1 MSRLIVF
8 LLVVFLWSGCA
19 SSKLTTELKSVGF
32 EWVRLPDGSFTM
44 GDVYFD
50 DNPDAQPVH
59 PVQVAPFFISKYES
73 TMDQY
78 DWFTEKSGRAT
89 VFPEQEQ
96 RGRRAVNQI
105 NWSDAAAFCAFIGG
119 RLPSE
124 VEWEYAA
131 SGGSLKQMY
140 PGTNEE
146 EEVRDYVRY
155 IENSIADVF
164 PVATKKPNV
173 FGLFDMGGNVAEW
186 IGSFYEYYP
195 TPGEEPVIFD
205 LENRELRIVRGG
217 GYSADLS
224 ITRTYWRAGTLGRV
238 AAPGVGVRCAKD
250 LK

>member
-1 MSRLIVF
+1 
-8 LLVVFLWSGCA
+8 
-19 SSKLTTELKSVGF
+19 
-32 EWVRLPDGSFTM
+32 M
-44 GDVYFD
+44 GRD
-50 DNPDAQPVH
+50 
-59 PVQVAPFFISKYES
+59 
-73 TMDQY
+73 
-78 DWFTEKSGRAT
+78 T
-89 VFPEQEQ
+89 VFPEQEE

-119 RLPSE
+119 GLPTE

-146 EEVRDYVRY
+146 GDVRDYVRY
-155 IENSIADVF
+155 IENSIADFF

-205 LENRELRIVRGG
+205 LENRELRIVR
-217 GYSADLS
+217 
-224 ITRTYWRAGTLGRV
+224 
-238 AAPGVGVRCAKD
+238 
-250 LK
+250 